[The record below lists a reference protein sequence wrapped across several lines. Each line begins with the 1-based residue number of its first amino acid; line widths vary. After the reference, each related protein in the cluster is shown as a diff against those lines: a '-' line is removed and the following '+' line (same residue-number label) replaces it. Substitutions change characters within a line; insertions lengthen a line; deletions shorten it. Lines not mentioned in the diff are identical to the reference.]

1 MPPAGR
7 FFEPDEVG
15 VSNKR
20 DDEIG
25 FFGMARWD
33 VGEGRS
39 ETLYI
44 VTPLPARYG
53 DVLAFAKRATGKSSK
68 TIRRAIIGLASRG
81 SRAQRSNDT
90 SKTIMRIRRV
100 RGNEDTGEV
109 QFQRPGFRTGV
120 RHARPDSIRLTASE
134 AI

>member
-53 DVLAFAKRATGKSSK
+53 DVLAICEARNRQELENDPTSDYRFGITRLSSAE
-68 TIRRAIIGLASRG
+68 I
-81 SRAQRSNDT
+81 QRYKQDH
-90 SKTIMRIRRV
+90 
-100 RGNEDTGEV
+100 NEN
-109 QFQRPGFRTGV
+109 
-120 RHARPDSIRLTASE
+120 
-134 AI
+134 